1 MAKTAKKQPVRG
13 RPFQPGQSGNPNGRP
28 KGALGKRTLLMRT
41 LEASDPI
48 ELLEAQDAVSQALI
62 RYYGSGRKVFSMKDI
77 QLGARLIVSISDQMC
92 AIVEMVRFIE
102 RQEARLTNA
111 E

>member
-1 MAKTAKKQPVRG
+1 
-13 RPFQPGQSGNPNGRP
+13 
-28 KGALGKRTLLMRT
+28 
-41 LEASDPI
+41 
-48 ELLEAQDAVSQALI
+48 
-62 RYYGSGRKVFSMKDI
+62 MKDI